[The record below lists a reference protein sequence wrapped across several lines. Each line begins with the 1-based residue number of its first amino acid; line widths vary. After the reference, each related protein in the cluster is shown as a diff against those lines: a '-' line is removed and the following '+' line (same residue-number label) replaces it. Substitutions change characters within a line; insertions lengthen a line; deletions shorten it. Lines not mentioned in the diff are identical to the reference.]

1 MELNS
6 ERLTIR
12 LLRSTDAAFIVE
24 LLNTE
29 GFIQNIGDR
38 QVRTLTQAED
48 KIANAYSAEY
58 PSHGLFA
65 VELKASGQVIGTVSY
80 LKRDHLEYDDIGYAF
95 LPEFW
100 GKGYATEATKL
111 MLDHKLALGI
121 KQIWGVVNSDNK
133 ASIKLLE
140 RLGFHTTGMV
150 LMEGEDEPILKME
163 FHAT

>member
-12 LLRSTDAAFIVE
+12 LLRSADAAFIVE

-48 KIANAYSAEY
+48 KIAQAYSAEY

-80 LKRDHLEYDDIGYAF
+80 LKRAYLEYDDIGYAF

-150 LMEGEDEPILKME
+150 LMEGEDEPILQME